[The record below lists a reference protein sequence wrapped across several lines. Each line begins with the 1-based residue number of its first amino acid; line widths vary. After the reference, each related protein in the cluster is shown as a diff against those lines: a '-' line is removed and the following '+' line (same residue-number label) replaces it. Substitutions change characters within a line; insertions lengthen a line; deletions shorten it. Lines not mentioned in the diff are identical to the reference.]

1 MIHEHT
7 RADHLK
13 TQKYSSQI
21 VQILETAH
29 KSKVHTE

>member
-13 TQKYSSQI
+13 TQKYSKI
-21 VQILETAH
+21 VQILETAQ
-29 KSKVHTE
+29 KSKVHAE